1 MNRMLTPA
9 PDNRQHPNGGSTD
22 RVTIRLL
29 GGFEV
34 RVNDAVIAADRWRRR
49 AAASLVKVLAL
60 APGHRLHREQV
71 IDLLWPDE
79 PPADAAPK
87 LHKSA
92 HYARKA
98 CGHDAV
104 VLRND
109 IVTLFPSGHVI
120 VDVAV
125 FEELSRQAIADGDAA
140 AARAAIARYSGEL
153 LPDDRYEDWAADRRE
168 LLRLRHLN
176 LFRITRQ
183 WLAVSELEPGD
194 EAAHL
199 ELMRD
204 HLAVGDCTAALLQYE
219 RMERALDRHLG
230 VAPGPAVRQM
240 RDHIVSAITSTHRP
254 AQPPTHTPAVDA
266 LVSELAEVTRRQAAL
281 LETLALTRR
290 DAASAWS
297 SAAYAST

>member
-1 MNRMLTPA
+1 MNRMLTTAPENGRHPA
-9 PDNRQHPNGGSTD
+9 CGSTD
-22 RVTIRLL
+22 RVNIRLL

-79 PPADAAPK
+79 SPADAAPK

-98 CGHDAV
+98 CGHGAV

-109 IVTLFPSGHVI
+109 IVMLFPAGHVV

-125 FEELSRQAIADGDAA
+125 FDELSRHAIADGDAE

-176 LFRITRQ
+176 LLRITRQ
-183 WLAVSELEPGD
+183 WLQVSELEPGD

-204 HLAVGDCTAALLQYE
+204 HLAIGDSTAALLQYE
-219 RMERALDRHLG
+219 RMERTLDRHLG
-230 VAPGPAVRQM
+230 VAPGPAVRQL

-254 AQPPTHTPAVDA
+254 AQAPARTPAVDA
-266 LVSELAEVTRRQAAL
+266 LVAELAEVTRRQAAL
-281 LETLALTRR
+281 LETLALTGQ

-297 SAAYAST
+297 SG